1 VVEWLHKIP
10 TKASIV
16 QDTAYRTYIFGYLQ
30 NGEPIFGESLGDNEL
45 YLAVIDKDGTVMH
58 FEHDSNYYFP
68 NSIYYKLMYS
78 KERGV
83 NLFMSHTSP
92 VSLGDL
98 QLTNDSSSQ
107 NMFLARFSY
116 AEPEDTNGGASLDEA
131 SVNGRLFLFPNPSK
145 ENLEISY
152 TNKMSQIQII
162 DLTGKVIKEEKFAP
176 SKNRRVEIS
185 TLNTGFYIIQ
195 VKSIDEWIKSSFV
208 KE

>member
-1 VVEWLHKIP
+1 
-10 TKASIV
+10 
-16 QDTAYRTYIFGYLQ
+16 
-30 NGEPIFGESLGDNEL
+30 
-45 YLAVIDKDGTVMH
+45 
-58 FEHDSNYYFP
+58 
-68 NSIYYKLMYS
+68 
-78 KERGV
+78 
-83 NLFMSHTSP
+83 MSHTSP

-107 NMFLARFSY
+107 NMFLARLSY
-116 AEPEDTNGGASLDEA
+116 AEPEDANGGASLDEA
-131 SVNGRLFLFPNPSK
+131 SVNGRLFLFPNRSK

-185 TLNTGFYIIQ
+185 TLNTGFNIIQ